1 MTAPVTIGRTMTA
14 FDKIRAELLA
24 MAKEAETE
32 GRVREAFQL
41 GIIARRIEAQV
52 EMTER
57 GVAS

>member
-1 MTAPVTIGRTMTA
+1 MTA

-32 GRVREAFQL
+32 GREREAFQL
-41 GIIARRIEAQV
+41 GVIARRIEAQA
-52 EMTER
+52 EMIER